1 MVWFPMT
8 RVKGLRVSTA
18 MCKQRHTS
26 TLLVQE
32 RSLRSVAL
40 RVRATMV
47 LQIKHSWCNNREF
60 FTGNPSLESSDDP
73 SGRDQRLD
81 IRGQPPTRA
90 HRQSQGKLATHIK
103 RARPS
108 LATSH
113 SQLFGSPRGAFTHGA
128 SFRLRTGATEAAVL
142 LLKSPT
148 RDSPVAAWVLFL
160 FLFSQFPYIFRAGR
174 GKRRDLR
181 PRFSASH
188 PSG

>member
-1 MVWFPMT
+1 
-8 RVKGLRVSTA
+8 

-47 LQIKHSWCNNREF
+47 LQINTPGAT
-60 FTGNPSLESSDDP
+60 TGNPSLESSDDP

-148 RDSPVAAWVLFL
+148 GTHQWPRGSFFFFFFPSSLTYSEPGEATGGTCAPGSPHHIQV
-160 FLFSQFPYIFRAGR
+160 
-174 GKRRDLR
+174 DNR
-181 PRFSASH
+181 PSR
-188 PSG
+188 PSRLHMRSSPR